1 MIRAM
6 RTAASGMT
14 GQKFN
19 VDTISNNLANVS
31 TTGYKKSK
39 MEFQDLLYQT
49 YRMAGATSQVGAE
62 VPVELQIGYGVRP
75 VATQRIFS
83 QGVLSQTYGSLDVAI
98 DGDGF
103 IPVDLP
109 DGTQA
114 FTRDG
119 ALKLSREGEI
129 VTSDGY
135 LLTAAIT
142 IPAEAEQISIG
153 SDGTVTVQNA
163 GETEVTEIGQI
174 TLMKFLN
181 PAGLASVGQN
191 LFLQTTASGDPIE
204 GIPGEDG
211 LGTMQQGF
219 LELSN
224 VETVEEMVNLIIA
237 QRAYEVNSKAIQTSE
252 EMMQISNN
260 LKR

>member
-14 GQKFN
+14 AQKLN
-19 VDTISNNLANVS
+19 VDNISNNLANVS
-31 TTGYKKSK
+31 TTGYKKAK
-39 MEFQDLLYQT
+39 LEFQDLLYQS
-49 YRMAGATSQVGAE
+49 YRMAGGTSQVGAE
-62 VPVELQIGYGVRP
+62 IPVELQIGYGSRA

-83 QGVLSQTYGSLDVAI
+83 QGNLTQTENTLDIAI

-109 DGTQA
+109 NGTEA
-114 FTRDG
+114 YTRDG
-119 ALKLSREGEI
+119 ALKLSREGEL
-129 VTSDGY
+129 VTLDGY
-135 LLTAAIT
+135 TLRAAIA
-142 IPAEAEQISIG
+142 IPAEAEEISIG
-153 SDGTVTVQNA
+153 VDGTVSVRNA
-163 GETEVTEIGQI
+163 GETEVTDLGQI
-174 TLMKFLN
+174 SLVKFLN
-181 PAGLASVGQN
+181 PAGLHALGRN
-191 LFLQTTASGDPIE
+191 LYTQTTASGDPIE

-211 LGTMQQGF
+211 LGQVRQGF

-237 QRAYEVNSKAIQTSE
+237 QRSYEVNSKAIQSAE
-252 EMMQISNN
+252 EMMTIANN